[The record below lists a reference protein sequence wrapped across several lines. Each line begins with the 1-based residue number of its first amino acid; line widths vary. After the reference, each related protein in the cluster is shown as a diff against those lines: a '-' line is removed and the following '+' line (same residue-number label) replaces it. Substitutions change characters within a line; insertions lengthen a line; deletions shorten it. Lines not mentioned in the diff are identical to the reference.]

1 MIEIAVLGANEADIA
16 QVTTPTTTKASAA
29 SLGFVNAVCG
39 FVVLVLAVML

>member
-1 MIEIAVLGANEADIA
+1 MIETAVLDANEADIA
-16 QVTTPTTTKASAA
+16 PVTTPDTTKASAA